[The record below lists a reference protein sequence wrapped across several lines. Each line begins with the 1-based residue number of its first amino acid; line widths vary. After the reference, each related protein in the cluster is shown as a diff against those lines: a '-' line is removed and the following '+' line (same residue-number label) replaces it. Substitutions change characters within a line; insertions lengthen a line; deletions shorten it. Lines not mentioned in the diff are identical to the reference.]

1 MLYLDSGSIT
11 ILVLVS
17 FYFVYYDPDPDP
29 LQDSSQKIA
38 AYIVHK
44 VVPDTGL
51 MAHFLNSNNTTACTR
66 YGF

>member
-17 FYFVYYDPDPDP
+17 FYFVYYDPDP

-44 VVPDTGL
+44 VPDTGL